1 METDKR
7 RSEIP
12 VRGMG
17 EGLSQTEEEKSAI
30 NYCTNLRRCTNLQ
43 HLKDIADEQCRF
55 VWAFLWIER

>member
-12 VRGMG
+12 VRGIG

-30 NYCTNLRRCTNLQ
+30 NYCTNLQ

-55 VWAFLWIER
+55 VWVFLRIES